1 MTKPT
6 AKNVITGIKT
16 SRGTKSSS
24 FMQRYKWL
32 TGGIFILLAAFILF
46 SPSLS
51 YEFVNWDDEL
61 NIHENIHVRNFDIE
75 GIFTSHVI
83 GNYNPLSNLTFAV
96 EYRLVGENP
105 WWYHFNNLM
114 LHLLCTLL
122 VLILLKK
129 MEIPIWV
136 SFVTALLFAIHPMRV
151 ESVVWITERK
161 DVLFS
166 AFYLL
171 SLIFYIQYIRQKK
184 AWYYVLALLVFILS
198 LLSKIQAVA
207 LPLSLL
213 LVDYWFS
220 RKLSKKLVLEKI
232 PFFVLS
238 LVTGLVGIY
247 FLRQQGSLDTTNL
260 FQLHQRLF
268 IGSYSFIVYLL
279 KSVYPW
285 QMSAIY
291 PYPAK
296 LTALFYLSMVPALA
310 VAALPVIFFRKNRYL
325 TFGLLFFIFN
335 IAFMLQVV
343 GAGQGFIADRFTY
356 LPYLG
361 LFLLFARGIEYLATR
376 YPRIRMVVV
385 SLTAVGM
392 IALFATASRQVK
404 VWENSKTL
412 WTDVLSK
419 QPKLALA
426 YNNLGL
432 YYRQAGNPD
441 EAIKNYNL
449 AIRYDPSKGYFYNNR
464 GKVYFERGE
473 FEQAL
478 EDCNKCLEITP
489 DHVNALSNRG
499 AIYGMKKNYEQALA
513 DLTRALELDPQN
525 SSALSNR
532 GVIYFETKEYEK
544 TIGDYLRFLQIEPG
558 NADIINTVGLCYLKL
573 KIYDKALDYFNRSIE
588 LKPGEK
594 AFFVNRSYTFYAM
607 KDTTNALQDALQ
619 AEKLGYPIHPSYL
632 KILQGGS
639 ATP

>member
-1 MTKPT
+1 MKTSQKMTKPT
-6 AKNVITGIKT
+6 AKNRKDGIKT
-16 SRGTKSSS
+16 NHDTKSNSS
-24 FMQRYKWL
+24 MLRNKWL
-32 TGGIFILLAAFILF
+32 GGGIFILLAAFILF

-51 YEFVNWDDEL
+51 YEFVNWDDEV

-83 GNYNPLSNLTFAV
+83 GNYNPLANLTFAV

-122 VLILLKK
+122 VLVLLKK
-129 MEIPIWV
+129 MEIPFWV

-161 DVLFS
+161 DVLFA

-238 LVTGLVGIY
+238 LATGLVGIY

-260 FQLHQRLF
+260 FPLHQRMF
-268 IGSYSFIVYLL
+268 IGSYSFVVYLL
-279 KSVYPW
+279 KSGFPW
-285 QMSAIY
+285 EMTAVY
-291 PYPAK
+291 PYPAQ
-296 LTALFYLSMVPALA
+296 LTALFYLSMIPALA

-361 LFLLFARGIEYLATR
+361 LFLLFARGIGYLTTR
-376 YPRIRMVVV
+376 YPRNKMVVV

-392 IALFATASRQVK
+392 IALFTTASRQVK

-432 YYRQAGNPD
+432 YYRQAGNPG

-449 AIRYDPSKGYFYNNR
+449 AIQYDPSKSYVYNNR
-464 GKVYFERGE
+464 GKVYFERGD
-473 FEQAL
+473 FDQAL
-478 EDCNKCLEITP
+478 DDCNKCLEIKP

-499 AIYGMKKNYEQALA
+499 AIYGIKKNYGQALA

-525 SSALSNR
+525 TSALSNR

-558 NADIINTVGLCYLKL
+558 NADIINT
-573 KIYDKALDYFNRSIE
+573 
-588 LKPGEK
+588 
-594 AFFVNRSYTFYAM
+594 
-607 KDTTNALQDALQ
+607 
-619 AEKLGYPIHPSYL
+619 
-632 KILQGGS
+632 
-639 ATP
+639 